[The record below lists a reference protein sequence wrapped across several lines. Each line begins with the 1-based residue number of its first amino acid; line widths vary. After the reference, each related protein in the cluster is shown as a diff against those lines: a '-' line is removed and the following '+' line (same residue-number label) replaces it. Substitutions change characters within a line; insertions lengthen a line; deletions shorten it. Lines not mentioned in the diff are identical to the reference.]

1 MKSFQYNKL
10 LIVLIIAGLIAS
22 LAIDFQ
28 RHEVEVANN
37 TIELVMDYEDVVE
50 LAQREGMA
58 TEDVMAQVKAAGITS
73 LAVYE
78 TTFKKF
84 NVNGKATAVN
94 GSQLLANYYSG
105 AMTDTNWRQLVESGQ
120 VKGTYIYVSSRD
132 SKIFQ
137 EVHEDLLRRLG
148 SDRVKLLNVSGQNIL
163 EVKDSF
169 EAFEKM
175 DLGMPTDELAAVN
188 AGGFYVMARPTNYN
202 GCTKEDVDAFFKRL
216 DGYKISG
223 IVFSGSQALGAPD
236 EVDYTAEQIEKRGL
250 TLGMI
255 EGVTQLQ
262 FYPQNGMLDIAKD
275 IDYKSA
281 RLYSIPK
288 DEQKK
293 MKVAEAID
301 RWGTTDGE
309 RNIRINLL
317 KIFDKPAPGMSLLET
332 NLMYI
337 SGTRDKLVSQGFAM
351 GKADTYAHFYPG
363 GFVRA
368 FVVLGVVA
376 AGLLYLTLVLPAL
389 KGKYLYGLL
398 ILLGL
403 IAVVPVLMGHGNKIR
418 VVAALVSANV
428 FPAIAVIW
436 QLDRIRE
443 KVAEKQT
450 ALIKII
456 GTGICALFVC
466 GIMSY
471 IGAAYLSGS
480 LADTEYLLEV
490 NIFRGIKLTFIMP
503 IILVAIA
510 FLQRFDV
517 FDGKMDDTQGFIDQF
532 RLLLDMPVKVK
543 TLLVLF
549 GVLVAGVI
557 FVARSGHTMGMPVSA
572 TELKF
577 RAFLEQAMYARP
589 RSKELLI
596 GHPAF
601 MLAVLAWFK
610 KWPTMLLFMLVLVA
624 TIGQG
629 SMVET
634 FAHMRTPIFMSFV
647 RGIGGIVLGAGIGAI
662 AMILV
667 DLWIKYVAPKFA
679 ADSGSEEK

>member
-1 MKSFQYNKL
+1 M
-10 LIVLIIAGLIAS
+10 
-22 LAIDFQ
+22 
-28 RHEVEVANN
+28 
-37 TIELVMDYEDVVE
+37 
-50 LAQREGMA
+50 
-58 TEDVMAQVKAAGITS
+58 
-73 LAVYE
+73 
-78 TTFKKF
+78 
-84 NVNGKATAVN
+84 
-94 GSQLLANYYSG
+94 
-105 AMTDTNWRQLVESGQ
+105 
-120 VKGTYIYVSSRD
+120 
-132 SKIFQ
+132 
-137 EVHEDLLRRLG
+137 
-148 SDRVKLLNVSGQNIL
+148 
-163 EVKDSF
+163 
-169 EAFEKM
+169 
-175 DLGMPTDELAAVN
+175 
-188 AGGFYVMARPTNYN
+188 
-202 GCTKEDVDAFFKRL
+202 
-216 DGYKISG
+216 
-223 IVFSGSQALGAPD
+223 
-236 EVDYTAEQIEKRGL
+236 
-250 TLGMI
+250 
-255 EGVTQLQ
+255 
-262 FYPQNGMLDIAKD
+262 
-275 IDYKSA
+275 
-281 RLYSIPK
+281 
-288 DEQKK
+288 
-293 MKVAEAID
+293 
-301 RWGTTDGE
+301 
-309 RNIRINLL
+309 
-317 KIFDKPAPGMSLLET
+317 
-332 NLMYI
+332 
-337 SGTRDKLVSQGFAM
+337 
-351 GKADTYAHFYPG
+351 
-363 GFVRA
+363 
-368 FVVLGVVA
+368 
-376 AGLLYLTLVLPAL
+376 
-389 KGKYLYGLL
+389 
-398 ILLGL
+398 
-403 IAVVPVLMGHGNKIR
+403 
-418 VVAALVSANV
+418 
-428 FPAIAVIW
+428 
-436 QLDRIRE
+436 
-443 KVAEKQT
+443 AEKQT

-532 RLLLDMPVKVK
+532 HLLLDMPVKVK